1 MDILSLVCLFLIR
14 LVRLL
19 NREVVCSRP
28 AARPARF
35 AESPL
40 VFLKE
45 RSIRAKQQP
54 VGADAAILDLRAVRV
69 GPQVTAILALIVRGL
84 LPRGRVAFQLEE
96 AHLLDGGGGYFV
108 LLRGH
113 VLGVLLVSQAVVGER
128 KGQEVRGADHA
139 LAEVRRRG

>member
-45 RSIRAKQQP
+45 HSIRAKQQP
-54 VGADAAILDLRAVRV
+54 VGAGAAILDLRAVRV

-96 AHLLDGGGGYFV
+96 AHLLDGGGYFV